1 MKGLGK
7 PLELLLYHFPLELT
21 ITDFLV
27 AGIIIILFYFFY
39 KGKVNWCDVIYEILL
54 KIFYLERKKKLGKLF
69 IFSIKIL
76 NFSKIIH

>member
-7 PLELLLYHFPLELT
+7 PLELLLYHFPLVLT

-27 AGIIIILFYFFY
+27 AGIIIILFCFFY

-54 KIFYLERKKKLGKLF
+54 KIFYLERKKNGKTFYIFYKNIKLF
-69 IFSIKIL
+69 
-76 NFSKIIH
+76 

>member
-7 PLELLLYHFPLELT
+7 PLELLLYHFPLVLT

-27 AGIIIILFYFFY
+27 AGIIIIFFFFY
-39 KGKVNWCDVIYEILL
+39 KGTVNWCDVIYEILL